1 MFHPEKQRT
10 ILPPQSTAAIVFCD
24 QSRPMLRGSCAAQKS
39 LSIIRSMPQKKKIV
53 ESPRKPNPVLGWIA
67 AIAVIAAVGVFI
79 LTRPA
84 SNAPPQP
91 SPSPV
96 AAQQRQPAAPQPQPP
111 QPAPVVSQPA
121 PVVSQPQAEPPHPAE
136 PPHTHA
142 TQPAPQTAPPTITTP
157 SPVSAQKEPDY
168 RMPAYFEDPAAAE
181 PLAPTLDPAT
191 VQPHA
196 RAAYEVAQK
205 KPRLLAQL
213 PCFCYCDRFGHK
225 SLHDCYASNHAEE
238 CDVCM
243 REALEADQMDSQG
256 MTPQEIRAAIIAAH
270 HPRS

>member
-1 MFHPEKQRT
+1 
-10 ILPPQSTAAIVFCD
+10 
-24 QSRPMLRGSCAAQKS
+24 
-39 LSIIRSMPQKKKIV
+39 MPQKKKPV

-84 SNAPPQP
+84 SQVPPQP
-91 SPSPV
+91 SPTPV
-96 AAQQRQPAAPQPQPP
+96 AAQQPQPQPAAPQPQSP
-111 QPAPVVSQPA
+111 QPAPVAAQTA
-121 PVVSQPQAEPPHPAE
+121 PVVSQPQAAPPAPAE
-136 PPHTHA
+136 PPHKHET
-142 TQPAPQTAPPTITTP
+142 PQQAPPTVPTP
-157 SPVSAQKEPDY
+157 SPVSAQKQPDY

-181 PLAPTLDPAT
+181 PLAPTLDPAS

-196 RAAYEVAQK
+196 RTAYEVARK